1 MKLSNVMFGA
11 SLITMALS
19 ASILF
24 GVNPEQ
30 QFWGEAVFTGF
41 FSSVLYMVLSS
52 IFDAIGI

>member
-1 MKLSNVMFGA
+1 MKLSNFFFGA

-19 ASILF
+19 VLILF

-41 FSSVLYMVLSS
+41 FSSVVYMIFSS
-52 IFDAIGI
+52 IFDANGH